1 MRPFNFQEFF
11 DLAVQVDEA
20 SNRIKDKE
28 IILLL
33 GSTGCGKSTTIHY
46 LCGSKMISKTVN
58 GLPHIESEK
67 VENPDLLKVKTSPF
81 SKSETRFVTPI
92 TLNLKT
98 LGYID
103 NEFVTLVDTP
113 GSEDTESPE
122 IDMSNSLGII
132 KAIF

>member
-1 MRPFNFQEFF
+1 
-11 DLAVQVDEA
+11 
-20 SNRIKDKE
+20 
-28 IILLL
+28 
-33 GSTGCGKSTTIHY
+33 
-46 LCGSKMISKTVN
+46 MISKTVN

-67 VENPDLLKVKTSPF
+67 VENLDLLKVKTSPF

-92 TLNLKT
+92 TINLKA

-132 KAIF
+132 KAIFQAKTVRPVIIFSYKNFGGRYEKLKALI